1 MIIGTGIDLVE
12 VPDMERRLARK
23 TILGVF
29 SEYEQRRADARP
41 KHRAQIYAAHW
52 AAKEAFTKAIGTG
65 IPTGWHRKLIEI
77 EVVYEKSG
85 KPGYRIGPFFQKHLP
100 EGAQLHVS
108 MTHLGTIACAFA
120 ILELPDA

>member
-1 MIIGTGIDLVE
+1 MIAGIGIDLVD

-29 SEYEQRRADARP
+29 SDAEQARAERRP
-41 KHRAQIYAAHW
+41 LHRAQTYAAHW

-65 IPTGWHRKLIEI
+65 IPTGWHRRLVQI

-85 KPGYRIGPFFQKHLP
+85 KPGYRLGPFFQSRLP
-100 EGAQLHVS
+100 EGASLHLS
-108 MTHLGTIACAFA
+108 MTHLGTMACAVA
-120 ILELPDA
+120 VLEVP